1 MKRNHIIIA
10 FLCLSVA
17 ISAVIFHN
25 AKKPVPIEID
35 EAVVINEDR
44 EENAVREVENKESAE
59 KMDRTRDVRGAD
71 IEPINTDKKKPVLM
85 EVPFI
90 SQAPLGN
97 WSDPVYQNGCE
108 EAAVIMAMA
117 WVKGEGAIG
126 AEEGTKRIKDI
137 SKFEEKVFG
146 HNIDTDI
153 PDVVKIIK
161 KYYEYEKIEAQFD
174 FNADDIVKQLR
185 DGNII
190 LIPTFGRALKNPNYT
205 LPGPVTHMLVV
216 VGFDDE
222 KKEFIVNDPGTR
234 KGEKYRYPY
243 GILMDAVWS
252 YSSGK
257 THPQPPKKE
266 NLKKAMIVV
275 KKKTN

>member
-1 MKRNHIIIA
+1 VKRNHIIIA
-10 FLCLSVA
+10 TFFL
-17 ISAVIFHN
+17 SAATLAVVFRD

-44 EENAVREVENKESAE
+44 GENAVREIEHKESAE
-59 KMDRTRDVRGAD
+59 RINGQDVGEAD
-71 IEPINTDKKKPVLM
+71 IETVDTDKTKPVLM

-108 EAAVIMAMA
+108 EAAIIMAMA

-126 AEEGTKRIKDI
+126 AEEGIRRIKDI

-146 HNIDTDI
+146 HNIDTDV

-174 FNADDIVKQLR
+174 FNADDIVKQLQE
-185 DGNII
+185 GNVI
-190 LIPTFGRALKNPNYT
+190 LVPTFGRALKNPNYT
-205 LPGPVTHMLVV
+205 SPGPITHMLVV
-216 VGFDDE
+216 TGFDDA
-222 KKEFIVNDPGTR
+222 KKEFVTNDPGTR
-234 KGEKYRYPY
+234 KGEEYRYPY
-243 GILMDAVWS
+243 GILINAIWS
-252 YSSGK
+252 YPSGK
-257 THPQPPKKE
+257 KHPQPPNQGEMEKS
-266 NLKKAMIVV
+266 MIIVR
-275 KKKTN
+275 K